1 MEISWLE
8 QLLSFAKQSAFQ
20 LNWHKNTSAWYY
32 QLSFRNNWYFVVE
45 VLQQLLSGF
54 SQDIN
59 LDNCPSV
66 SVNVAVKPSAYVSFD
81 ENSFHEAPRE
91 IKDTRQ
97 ESSFSLKFINRT
109 NWFATQHVRK
119 TNSDLTFFVRWSLEK
134 LDPLI
139 LFIDIFVVKIEII
152 PRRKKQQLRRL

>member
-1 MEISWLE
+1 MCVSVFEWACGRWNVSLPVRRKLQSRLTLFQILLFLSTLVGGGNFLVE

-45 VLQQLLSGF
+45 ILQQLLSGF

-66 SVNVAVKPSAYVSFD
+66 SVNVAVKPSAYVIFVEPSL
-81 ENSFHEAPRE
+81 HEAPR
-91 IKDTRQ
+91 
-97 ESSFSLKFINRT
+97 
-109 NWFATQHVRK
+109 
-119 TNSDLTFFVRWSLEK
+119 
-134 LDPLI
+134 
-139 LFIDIFVVKIEII
+139 KIEDS
-152 PRRKKQQLRRL
+152 RLGSCL

>member
-8 QLLSFAKQSAFQ
+8 QLLSSAKQSAFQ

-32 QLSFRNNWYFVVE
+32 QISFRNNRYFVLE

-66 SVNVAVKPSAYVSFD
+66 SVNVAVKPSAYVSFV
-81 ENSFHEAPRE
+81 EPSFHEAPRKIE
-91 IKDTRQ
+91 DSRLG
-97 ESSFSLKFINRT
+97 SCLSLKFINGT
-109 NWFATQHVRK
+109 MWIAWQHVRK
-119 TNSDLTFFVRWSLEK
+119 TNSDLIFFVRWSL
-134 LDPLI
+134 
-139 LFIDIFVVKIEII
+139 
-152 PRRKKQQLRRL
+152 